1 MDRRENAGI
10 FRSSAR
16 AGQVHSVTMS
26 QDAGCDL
33 MPEKKRKQSR
43 AGRKKRCSQQRG
55 EETSLLGVF
64 GNCFSFLFAKSHFRQ
79 PNQPASMMMLT
90 PGDVKRESFVDAC
103 FRPRRK
109 KA

>member
-33 MPEKKRKQSR
+33 MPEKKEEAEQGRAEKEVLAA
-43 AGRKKRCSQQRG
+43 AGRRDVVVG
-55 EETSLLGVF
+55 
-64 GNCFSFLFAKSHFRQ
+64 CFWKLFFIFVRKVPFS
-79 PNQPASMMMLT
+79 PAESTRMHD
-90 PGDVKRESFVDAC
+90 DVDTR
-103 FRPRRK
+103 
-109 KA
+109 